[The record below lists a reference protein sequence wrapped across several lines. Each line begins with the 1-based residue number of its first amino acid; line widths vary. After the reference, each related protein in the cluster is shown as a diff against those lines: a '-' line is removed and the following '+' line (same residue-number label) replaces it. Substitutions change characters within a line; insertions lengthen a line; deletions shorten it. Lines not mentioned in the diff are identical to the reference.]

1 MLRIIVFFS
10 LMCFAQQQWAQGF
23 AFGAKGGLTLGV
35 QDWNGFEQDPL
46 FKYHGILFI
55 ESLTEETGL
64 SIFAQAGY
72 HVKGSAIRNQIA
84 FGLLNNNQ
92 VFRLPPR
99 EFQFKNISLTVG
111 AKKKYDIGG
120 SRQAYYLFG
129 IRGDYT
135 VGTNLEQY
143 ELFTELYNTL
153 IFPINGFVQEF
164 NYGATLGGGLEF
176 PIAELVGTVLE
187 FTINPD
193 FSYQYR
199 QPQINAV
206 YNPYTGNN
214 SSIGE
219 RLIRNLTIE
228 VTAGFR
234 FLRKIEYID

>member
-1 MLRIIVFFS
+1 MLRVIIFLG
-10 LMCFAQQQWAQGF
+10 LMGFAQLQWAQGF

-55 ESLTEETGL
+55 ESLTEDTGL
-64 SIFAQAGY
+64 ALFAQAGY

-84 FGLLNNNQ
+84 FGVLNSNQ

-99 EFQFKNISLTVG
+99 EFQFKNISLTAGV
-111 AKKKYDIGG
+111 KKKYDIGG
-120 SRQAYYLFG
+120 NKKAYYLFG
-129 IRGDYT
+129 LRGDYT

-164 NYGATLGGGLEF
+164 NYGATVGGGLEF

-187 FTINPD
+187 FTVNPD

-199 QPQINAV
+199 QPQINSV